1 MENVDSYFEFFEKK
15 WKKEDSEDR
24 RLFLDRIYKIYTDF
38 YIFLFTMFIPVNPVY
53 FKLIYAIRTKDA
65 VYRRPCHL
73 LFTIYY
79 WLFDSYSASSAFSV
93 AE

>member
-1 MENVDSYFEFFEKK
+1 MYSVSHVLNVDSKIEIFEKK
-15 WKKEDSEDR
+15 VKKRQKKQNSGGK
-24 RLFLDRIYKIYTDF
+24 RLFSDRIYKIYTDF
-38 YIFLFTMFIPVNPVY
+38 YLFLFTMFIPVNPVY

-79 WLFDSYSASSAFSV
+79 
-93 AE
+93 